1 MADGATLVWQEGL
14 RFEARSGSG
23 HTLLVDSSSKPEHQ
37 GPSPMEVVLIGVAGC
52 MSMDVISILQKMQQ
66 PVTGL
71 QTRIAGERNSTHP
84 KYFTAVEL
92 TFEVRGHGVAR
103 ERVERAVELS
113 RTTYCSAISSLRAD
127 CQVTTA
133 VELVEDPAPSA

>member
-1 MADGATLVWQEGL
+1 MADVATLVWQEGL

-23 HTLLVDSSSKPEHQ
+23 HILLVDSSSRPEHQ
-37 GPSPMEVVLIGVAGC
+37 GPSPMEIVLVGVAGC

-71 QTRIAGERNSTHP
+71 QVHIAGQRNQNHP

-92 TFEVRGHGVAR
+92 RFEVRGRGVAR
-103 ERVERAVELS
+103 ERVERAIELS
-113 RTTYCSAISSLRAD
+113 RTTYCSAIGSLRPD
-127 CQVTTA
+127 CQITTT
-133 VELVEDPAPSA
+133 VEIIEDPAPAS

>member
-1 MADGATLVWQEGL
+1 MADVATLVWQEGL

-23 HTLLVDSSSKPEHQ
+23 HTLLVDSPSKPEHQ
-37 GPSPMEVVLIGVAGC
+37 GPSPMELVLIGVAGC

-71 QTRIAGERNSTHP
+71 QVRIAGERNPTHP
-84 KYFTAVEL
+84 KYFTAIEL
-92 TFEVRGHGVAR
+92 TFEVRGRGVGY
-103 ERVERAVELS
+103 ERAERAVELS
-113 RTTYCSAISSLRAD
+113 RTTYCSAISSLRPD

-133 VELVEDPAPSA
+133 VEIVEDQPSET